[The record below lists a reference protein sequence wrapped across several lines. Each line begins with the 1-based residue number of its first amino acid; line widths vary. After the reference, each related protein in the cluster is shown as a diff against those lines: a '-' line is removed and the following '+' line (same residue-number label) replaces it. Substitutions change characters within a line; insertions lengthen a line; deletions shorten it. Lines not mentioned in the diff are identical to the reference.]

1 VTADELPR
9 GAVGLK
15 IETRVDGET
24 RRSNNTANMIFKVAD
39 SISYMSKGMTLE
51 PSDVIAMGTTLAWQP
66 HSSRLGGFVVAMLS
80 RLISKTSVF

>member
-15 IETRVDGET
+15 IEPRVDGET
-24 RRSNNTANMIFKVAD
+24 RQSNNTANIIFKVAD
-39 SISYMSKGMTLE
+39 SIYMSKGMTLE
-51 PSDVIAMGTTLAWQP
+51 PGDVIAMGTTLAWQP